1 MKEPSATD
9 AGTVPS
15 GNTSTGS
22 FGGTPQKSR
31 LGAASGNNLS
41 AATEVKR
48 GGGTRPIPQSLLRN
62 TAATAAK
69 SVRTKEE

>member
-1 MKEPSATD
+1 MKEESVPA
-9 AGTVPS
+9 AGAGAST

-22 FGGTPQKSR
+22 FGGATPQKSR
-31 LGAASGNNLS
+31 LGAASANNSS
-41 AATEVKR
+41 AATEAKK
-48 GGGTRPIPQSLLRN
+48 TRPVPQSLLRN